1 MKRLFFPLF
10 AGLLWLMSGT
20 LSATERTYNVLF
32 IQSYTKNTPWHSLLT
47 ENLENGLDKGGV
59 KANITTEYLNADYW
73 SFASECFIMRR
84 ICERARQRKTDLIVT
99 SSDEAFFTLTHCGDS
114 LPYQIPVV
122 VSGIKYPD
130 ERVFER
136 MPNVSGYV
144 SKTDFDVLLD
154 AAVRMFPSRRE
165 LVCLS
170 DSSFL
175 SLKGVKAVEE
185 SWERIKSN
193 YPEHELKVLNVQAK
207 SLNSIITSICYD
219 YNAYKH
225 IVIAPKWIPFLSLKL
240 KAPVFTSQNLA
251 MTNGVLCVY
260 DAVPGEDAFAAG
272 RQAASILKGKSPA
285 SLEVKDFGGKLLFDY
300 KQLQFFRVDTNRAES
315 KGIILNI
322 PLMERY
328 RVWFILFY
336 SLIVGALVLLVAWLF
351 RANRRESRKRI
362 HAQTRLLI
370 QHRLVEQ
377 RDEFDNIFCSIRDG
391 LITYDTDLRIH
402 FVNRPLLQ
410 MLGLSSETYTSRFY
424 EGQMAGSIFRIYM
437 NGENIL
443 QDLLKKVRTGKRP
456 ISIPEKAFMQE
467 NHQGT
472 YFPVSGEVVP
482 IFANEKMTGMAIVCR
497 NISEEEMQRRFFNM
511 AVEESSIYPWQ
522 YNMHMNRFHFPGG
535 LLRRFGYT
543 DDTDLLARD
552 EMDTLIHPE
561 DLLHTRRNFDAILLG
576 NEINSRMSFRLKSA
590 DGSYEWWEFR
600 STAYDGL
607 TVDTPY
613 MVLGVCQ
620 SIQRYK
626 DTEEA
631 LIAAR
636 DRALQADKLKSAF
649 LANMS
654 HEIRTPLN
662 AILGFSR
669 IIAETD
675 NSEERLQY
683 YDIVEKN
690 NMRLQELINEIL
702 DLSKIES
709 GMMEFNYAP
718 VNLYTLC
725 DDVKNTYRF
734 RCQSGVELIFEKSD
748 RSLYIS
754 TDRNRLFQIFS
765 NLIGNATKFT
775 QKGYISFGYKKVDDQ
790 ILFHVTDTGTGI
802 PAEKLPKIFDR
813 FIMANESIAG
823 TGLGLSISKI
833 IAEKLGGKIWV
844 NSEPGKGT
852 TFTFTIPYISVNG
865 EVKREK
871 HTFTRYT
878 DNKESIQ
885 KEIVIL
891 VAEDN
896 QSNYDLIEA
905 MIGKTY
911 KLVHALD
918 GMEAIQYYEKY
929 SPDLILMDIK
939 MPNLDGLDATRIIR
953 EVSPEIPVI
962 AVSAY
967 AYEKDKAAAI
977 ESGCNEFLIK
987 PISPDLLKD
996 TINKYL
1002 KNT

>member
-1 MKRLFFPLF
+1 M
-10 AGLLWLMSGT
+10 
-20 LSATERTYNVLF
+20 V
-32 IQSYTKNTPWHSLLT
+32 
-47 ENLENGLDKGGV
+47 
-59 KANITTEYLNADYW
+59 
-73 SFASECFIMRR
+73 FASASGNSVYGNSQRSEPNSTILIIASYNPDTQRMSDFIS
-84 ICERARQRKTDLIVT
+84 E
-99 SSDEAFFTLTHCGDS
+99 
-114 LPYQIPVV
+114 
-122 VSGIKYPD
+122 
-130 ERVFER
+130 FER
-136 MPNVSGYV
+136 DMAESGDNYNIV
-144 SKTDFDVLLD
+144 VEDLGCKG
-154 AAVRMFPSRRE
+154 
-165 LVCLS
+165 LS
-170 DSSFL
+170 DIRFWRGRMEEIFSRYDIKNL
-175 SLKGVKAVEE
+175 RAV
-185 SWERIKSN
+185 
-193 YPEHELKVLNVQAK
+193 
-207 SLNSIITSICYD
+207 
-219 YNAYKH
+219 
-225 IVIAPKWIPFLSLKL
+225 
-240 KAPVFTSQNLA
+240 
-251 MTNGVLCVY
+251 
-260 DAVPGEDAFAAG
+260 
-272 RQAASILKGKSPA
+272 
-285 SLEVKDFGGKLLFDY
+285 
-300 KQLQFFRVDTNRAES
+300 
-315 KGIILNI
+315 
-322 PLMERY
+322 
-328 RVWFILFY
+328 
-336 SLIVGALVLLVAWLF
+336 
-351 RANRRESRKRI
+351 
-362 HAQTRLLI
+362 
-370 QHRLVEQ
+370 
-377 RDEFDNIFCSIRDG
+377 
-391 LITYDTDLRIH
+391 
-402 FVNRPLLQ
+402 
-410 MLGLSSETYTSRFY
+410 
-424 EGQMAGSIFRIYM
+424 
-437 NGENIL
+437 
-443 QDLLKKVRTGKRP
+443 
-456 ISIPEKAFMQE
+456 
-467 NHQGT
+467 
-472 YFPVSGEVVP
+472 
-482 IFANEKMTGMAIVCR
+482 
-497 NISEEEMQRRFFNM
+497 
-511 AVEESSIYPWQ
+511 
-522 YNMHMNRFHFPGG
+522 
-535 LLRRFGYT
+535 
-543 DDTDLLARD
+543 
-552 EMDTLIHPE
+552 
-561 DLLHTRRNFDAILLG
+561 ILLG
-576 NEINSRMSFRLKSA
+576 QEAWATFLARKKFDMETPFFGCFASTNGIIVPRTSPGTDWYPESVDMIHLADSIGVAGGSLNRYDVRKNIELILSLYPNTENIAFVSDNTYGGISMQALVRKEMENFPDLNLILVDSRQGDDQASKIIEKLDKKSVVLIGTWRVGSEGQYLLFNSMDNLTSSNPSVPVFSLSGSGLGSAAIGGYVPKYGNGVQQIAQQISDFYSGSKDSITFITTGEEYRFDRKKLKEFSISEYRLPKGSIVVDDVELQLEKYRSYIAVGSA
-590 DGSYEWWEFR
+590 MLIGLILVIVFMYYLYYRNKKLREVLEF
-600 STAYDGL
+600 SEKELIKA
-607 TVDTPY
+607 
-613 MVLGVCQ
+613 
-620 SIQRYK
+620 K
-626 DTEEA
+626 DKAEES
-631 LIAAR
+631 
-636 DRALQADKLKSAF
+636 DRLKSAF

>member
-1 MKRLFFPLF
+1 MRHYEGKTKEE
-10 AGLLWLMSGT
+10 LLEIIEQLEEKIDF
-20 LSATERTYNVLF
+20 LS
-32 IQSYTKNTPWHSLLT
+32 SHSLPPSQERFRDKYSTRILDALPDMLT
-47 ENLENGLDKGGV
+47 VFDHDANIIELASSPATNHVEGIN
-59 KANITTEYLNADYW
+59 ASNITTTNVKDILPEEAYESVRKNMDKVILTGESSTARHDLMLDGVLHHYENRIFPLDNEYLLCMCRDISQQWEAEQTNAQQQKELK
-73 SFASECFIMRR
+73 A
-84 ICERARQRKTDLIVT
+84 AR
-99 SSDEAFFTLTHCGDS
+99 
-114 LPYQIPVV
+114 
-122 VSGIKYPD
+122 
-130 ERVFER
+130 
-136 MPNVSGYV
+136 
-144 SKTDFDVLLD
+144 
-154 AAVRMFPSRRE
+154 
-165 LVCLS
+165 
-170 DSSFL
+170 
-175 SLKGVKAVEE
+175 VKAEE
-185 SWERIKSN
+185 S
-193 YPEHELKVLNVQAK
+193 
-207 SLNSIITSICYD
+207 
-219 YNAYKH
+219 
-225 IVIAPKWIPFLSLKL
+225 
-240 KAPVFTSQNLA
+240 
-251 MTNGVLCVY
+251 
-260 DAVPGEDAFAAG
+260 
-272 RQAASILKGKSPA
+272 
-285 SLEVKDFGGKLLFDY
+285 
-300 KQLQFFRVDTNRAES
+300 
-315 KGIILNI
+315 
-322 PLMERY
+322 
-328 RVWFILFY
+328 
-336 SLIVGALVLLVAWLF
+336 
-351 RANRRESRKRI
+351 
-362 HAQTRLLI
+362 
-370 QHRLVEQ
+370 
-377 RDEFDNIFCSIRDG
+377 
-391 LITYDTDLRIH
+391 
-402 FVNRPLLQ
+402 
-410 MLGLSSETYTSRFY
+410 
-424 EGQMAGSIFRIYM
+424 
-437 NGENIL
+437 
-443 QDLLKKVRTGKRP
+443 
-456 ISIPEKAFMQE
+456 
-467 NHQGT
+467 
-472 YFPVSGEVVP
+472 
-482 IFANEKMTGMAIVCR
+482 
-497 NISEEEMQRRFFNM
+497 
-511 AVEESSIYPWQ
+511 
-522 YNMHMNRFHFPGG
+522 
-535 LLRRFGYT
+535 
-543 DDTDLLARD
+543 
-552 EMDTLIHPE
+552 
-561 DLLHTRRNFDAILLG
+561 
-576 NEINSRMSFRLKSA
+576 
-590 DGSYEWWEFR
+590 
-600 STAYDGL
+600 
-607 TVDTPY
+607 
-613 MVLGVCQ
+613 
-620 SIQRYK
+620 
-626 DTEEA
+626 
-631 LIAAR
+631 
-636 DRALQADKLKSAF
+636 DRLKSAF